1 MSKKRRRN
9 LIIVVVILL
18 LIFLVIAKKQGWIG
32 EEEAVK
38 VSTEKVELRDIIETV
53 NANGKIQPETEVIIT
68 ADVSGEIVEL
78 HVKEG
83 EQVSRGEALLKIN
96 PDVYQSTVERQEA
109 ALNTSKANLAN
120 SKARLAQVKAQFF
133 NAKASHERNKK
144 LFDQGVIS
152 QAEYDQALSA
162 FESANAE
169 VTAAEQNVVAAE
181 YSVKSAGAS
190 LKEARDNL
198 GKTTVFAPVSGTV
211 SRLNKEVGERIS
223 GASQFSAGTEIMRI
237 ADLINMEVNVDVSEN
252 NIILVDIRD
261 TADID
266 VDAYPDR
273 VFRGIVTEIANS
285 ANQTQGGN
293 DQVTN
298 FQVKIKMLRSSYRD
312 LIDTAGA
319 GRFPFRPGMSANV
332 DIRTEKVFNAV
343 AVPIQAVIA
352 KEDEQKDTSKA
363 DTDKDFIK
371 YVFVYKDGL
380 ALMQEVNTGIQDD
393 RYLQIVSGVKEG
405 DEVIT
410 APYNVISET
419 LQDSMQVQ
427 KVDRSQ
433 LLILEK

>member
-9 LIIVVVILL
+9 LIIAGVILL
-18 LIFLVIAKKQGWIG
+18 VILLVVAKKQGWIG

-38 VSTEKVELRDIIETV
+38 VSTEKAELRDITETV

-68 ADVSGEIVEL
+68 ADVSGEIIEL

-83 EQVSRGEALLKIN
+83 DQVTKGEALLKIN
-96 PDVYQSTVERQEA
+96 PDVYQATAERLEA

-120 SKARLAQVKAQFF
+120 AKARLAQVKAQFL
-133 NAKASHERNKK
+133 NAKASHQRSKK
-144 LFDQGVIS
+144 LFEQGVIS

-162 FESANAE
+162 FESAKAE

-181 YSVKSAGAS
+181 YSVKSAQAS

-198 GKTTVFAPVSGTV
+198 GKTTVFAPMSGTV

-223 GASQFSAGTEIMRI
+223 GASQFSAGTEILRI
-237 ADLINMEVNVDVSEN
+237 ADLKNMEVNVDVSEN
-252 NIILVDIRD
+252 NIILVHLRD
-261 TADID
+261 TAEID

-285 ANQTQGGN
+285 ANQTQGGT

-332 DIRTEKVFNAV
+332 DIQTEKDFNVV

-352 KEDEQKDTSKA
+352 KEEDQKDTTKA
-363 DTDKDFIK
+363 DSEKELIK
-371 YVFVYKDGL
+371 YVFVYKDGR
-380 ALMQEVNTGIQDD
+380 ALMKEVKTGIQDD
-393 RYLQIVSGVKEG
+393 RYLRITSGLQVGEQ
-405 DEVIT
+405 VIT
-410 APYNVISET
+410 APYNAISET
-419 LQDSMQVQ
+419 LQDSMNVQ
-427 KVDRSQ
+427 KVDRDQ